1 MTENITFW
9 KTIKPFLSYK
19 TNKTLIEE
27 ERFISKDH
35 QIAKPFNEYF
45 ISTPIKNMPK
55 NLRNINISS
64 EEDPVS
70 NKI

>member
-19 TNKTLIEE
+19 TYKTLIED

-35 QIAKPFNEYF
+35 QISKPFNEYF

-55 NLRNINISS
+55 NLRNMNISS

-70 NKI
+70 NNI

>member
-19 TNKTLIEE
+19 TYKTLTED
-27 ERFISKDH
+27 ERFISKDY
-35 QIAKPFNEYF
+35 QISKPFKEYF

-70 NKI
+70 KKI